1 MAFDQVWRTLDL
13 KVRLAKLKKILVLK
27 FKRRRSQQPPAAEA
41 SISATNPINTEELLS
56 LNDQPPKAEENADAE
71 SQSNCDA

>member
-1 MAFDQVWRTLDL
+1 M
-13 KVRLAKLKKILVLK
+13 RLAKLKIILVLK

-41 SISATNPINTEELLS
+41 SISATNPINTEELS
-56 LNDQPPKAEENADAE
+56 LNEQPLKENADAE